1 MWIYMPW
8 VEQLND
14 GHVPETTEELYEYLV
29 KVKTQDPNGNGV
41 NDEIPMTGYLGGWS
55 TDPTVWLINSFVQ
68 CNNPLSNT
76 NPTRLSMLQS
86 KMNTGMPFPISAS
99 CMRRGCW
106 ISRPLPRTPHSL
118 QQP

>member
-1 MWIYMPW
+1 MTDMS
-8 VEQLND
+8 
-14 GHVPETTEELYEYLV
+14 ETTEELYEYLV

-76 NPTRLSMLQS
+76 NPTIGAGF
-86 KMNTGMPFPISAS
+86 NISADGQVEYAPIKDEYRNALS
-99 CMRRGCW
+99 Y
-106 ISRPLPRTPHSL
+106 ISKLYEEGL
-118 QQP
+118 LDQQTFTQDSTQFAAT

>member
-1 MWIYMPW
+1 MDLHAL

-55 TDPTVWLINSFVQ
+55 TDPTVWTDQFLRSVQ
-68 CNNPLSNT
+68 
-76 NPTRLSMLQS
+76 
-86 KMNTGMPFPISAS
+86 
-99 CMRRGCW
+99 
-106 ISRPLPRTPHSL
+106 
-118 QQP
+118 